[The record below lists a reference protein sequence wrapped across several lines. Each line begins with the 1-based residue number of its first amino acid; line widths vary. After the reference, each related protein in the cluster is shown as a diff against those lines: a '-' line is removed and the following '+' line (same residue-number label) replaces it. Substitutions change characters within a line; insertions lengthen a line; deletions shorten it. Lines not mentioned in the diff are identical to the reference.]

1 MALVVPP
8 ASPADS
14 YISLVD
20 AATYHTARGNAAW
33 AALASDTVREQLLIK
48 ATDYL
53 TATYGAKWKGER
65 VDGEQLLD
73 WPRSCVYAHG
83 YVVPDDIVPVIVG
96 NACAILALKASTVA
110 LMPDVGRLK
119 SRVKVGPIETEY
131 VNGASALTRFTEIDR
146 MLKPYLNGGGGSI
159 SLVRA

>member
-8 ASPADS
+8 ATPADS

-20 AATYHTARGNAAW
+20 AAAYHIARGNAAW
-33 AALASDTVREQLLIK
+33 AALASDTVREQLLRK

-53 TATYGAKWKGER
+53 TSTYGPRWKGER

-83 YVVPDDIVPVIVG
+83 YVVPDDIVPVLVG
-96 NACAILALKASTVA
+96 NACAELALKAATA
-110 LMPDVGRLK
+110 PLAPDVGRLK

-131 VNGASALTRFTEIDR
+131 VNGASALTRYTAVDR
-146 MLKPYLNGGGGSI
+146 MLRPYLSGGGGSV
-159 SLVRA
+159 SLERA

>member
-14 YISLVD
+14 YVSLVD
-20 AATYHTARGNAAW
+20 AAAYHTARGNAAW
-33 AALASDTVREQLLIK
+33 AALANDTVREQLLIK
-48 ATDYL
+48 ATDYI
-53 TATYGAKWKGER
+53 TATYGPRWKGER

-73 WPRSCVYAHG
+73 WPRSCVYANG
-83 YVVPDDIVPVIVG
+83 YVVPSNIVPVLVG
-96 NACAILALKASTVA
+96 NACAELALKASTVE

-131 VNGASALTRFTEIDR
+131 VEGATPLTRFTAIDR
-146 MLKPYLNGGGGSI
+146 MLAPYLTSAMNI
-159 SLVRA
+159 PVVRA